1 MAAQAAV
8 RKWGNNLVN
17 VMIKGATSEAS
28 PVQLYLAAGE
38 SDQATSGHIF
48 LDNLRT
54 LMRGLPTDIPIMAC
68 EDIHAVFTKGAP
80 LQCDVN
86 DLFQK
91 AFTTGSELVVWPGI
105 NNSKEDRIL
114 LLVLRARLWCLE
126 EPEDQNLA
134 LCGQEAFC
142 NWHNLSFLCGS
153 DRSCNVGGDNPLQKE
168 ILDITGVIVS
178 GNTASMVSL

>member
-1 MAAQAAV
+1 MLQV
-8 RKWGNNLVN
+8 LQSGYNTLSSNCQHVL
-17 VMIKGATSEAS
+17 AS
-28 PVQLYLAAGE
+28 LTV
-38 SDQATSGHIF
+38 
-48 LDNLRT
+48 
-54 LMRGLPTDIPIMAC
+54 
-68 EDIHAVFTKGAP
+68 
-80 LQCDVN
+80 
-86 DLFQK
+86 
-91 AFTTGSELVVWPGI
+91 GI

-168 ILDITGVIVS
+168 ILDITGAIVS